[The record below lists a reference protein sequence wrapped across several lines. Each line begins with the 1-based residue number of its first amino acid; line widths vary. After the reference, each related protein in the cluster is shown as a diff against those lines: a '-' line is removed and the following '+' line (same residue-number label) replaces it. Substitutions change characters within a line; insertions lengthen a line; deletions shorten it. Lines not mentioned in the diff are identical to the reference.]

1 MSLSVII
8 PTYNNVNFLDELF
21 NSINKNKVNFP
32 FEVLIGI
39 DHCEK
44 TKEYI
49 KNKVFPPNFFFF
61 YFLENVGPYKIKNTL
76 SEVAKYD
83 NLFFFDSDDI
93 MTDSCL
99 FELNNLITKYECI
112 KPKFVNFRGT
122 GFGKIYFEDKGL
134 YGEGVF
140 AIHKKLFLSM
150 NGFEGWRCAAD
161 SDFMGRI
168 YKMKRK
174 INLTKN
180 ILFHRRLH
188 PNSLTSCQE
197 TGYSSQIRRYYFGIS
212 KSKKD
217 YGPLP
222 TLERSD
228 YQMLDNTSTEWT
240 DPISVIEL
248 NENELV
254 KEMKNKKHQLLE
266 IIFQNSPK
274 EVKHNEIKVIDY
286 NKVNRITN
294 TNTSSVLGGAIR
306 KAKLDQL
313 KKNYRGR

>member
-1 MSLSVII
+1 MSLSIII
-8 PTYNNVNFLDELF
+8 PTYNSVNFLDELF
-21 NSINKNKVNFP
+21 NSINKNKVDFP

-39 DHCEK
+39 DRCEK

-49 KNKVFPPNFFFF
+49 KDKTFPPNFFFF

-99 FELNNLITKYECI
+99 LQLNSMVTKYECI
-112 KPKFVNFRGT
+112 KPKFVNFRDDD
-122 GFGKIYFEDKGL
+122 FGRTYFEDKGL

-140 AIHKKLFLSM
+140 VIHKKLFLSM

-188 PNSLTSCQE
+188 PNSLTSSRE
-197 TGYSSQIRRYYFGIS
+197 TGYKSQIRSNYFRIS

-228 YQMLDNTSTEWT
+228 YQMLDNVSMEWSE
-240 DPISVIEL
+240 PISVIEL
-248 NENELV
+248 NEIESV

-266 IIFQNSPK
+266 TIFQNSPK
-274 EVKHNEIKVIDY
+274 EVKHKEIKVIDY

-294 TNTSSVLGGAIR
+294 ANTSSVLGGAIR
-306 KAKLDQL
+306 KAKLENL